1 MYRLVSQNI
10 IIHSLVD
17 LKSCDHVSHSIW
29 YIRHVDVIVTIDS
42 TGCLYAW
49 FTFTTGAERWL
60 RLRFYVWFF
69 RHRRWLWAT
78 AYMYMF
84 ALWLS
89 FDFYKNY
96 RVSNRDKSVR
106 RLRGDRMGIVNFSA
120 VIAQSP
126 QAFYGNSTEPVRLPC
141 EGRTIFFG
149 QHVHRKSCVC
159 CTIIAGTLGQNNNW

>member
-29 YIRHVDVIVTIDS
+29 YIRLVDVIVTIDS

-60 RLRFYVWFF
+60 CLRFYVWFF

-96 RVSNRDKSVR
+96 RASDRDKSVR
-106 RLRGDRMGIVNFSA
+106 RLRGDRMGMVNFSA
-120 VIAQSP
+120 VRHRTVPASFLRSP
-126 QAFYGNSTEPVRLPC
+126 CGFRAKAVRF
-141 EGRTIFFG
+141 FFG
-149 QHVHRKSCVC
+149 QHVHRKSCVY
-159 CTIIAGTLGQNNNW
+159 CTIIAGILGQNNIW